1 MLHLVDLGCQ
11 DTDWVGGNEK
21 EVLDAIL
28 LQEINKNIF
37 CFVFFS
43 FVLTINGPKVAEI
56 VPIVL
61 QCPDTD
67 RRC

>member
-1 MLHLVDLGCQ
+1 MVQLGCQ
-11 DTDWVGGNEK
+11 DTDWVGGNDK
-21 EVLDAIL
+21 EVSDVIL
-28 LQEINKNIF
+28 LRDRDINK
-37 CFVFFS
+37 VFFS
-43 FVLTINGPKVAEI
+43 FVLTVNGPKVAEI